1 MSSVDTG
8 QSMSP
13 AMIFVVPVVVTAVL
27 TCVTALAYRHARRPY
42 LRWWTGVWG
51 VAVLFYLSYISAAL
65 SGPANA
71 DVFASFGLLASALG
85 WLRVVGFWTGA
96 RQLIDRRLTR
106 RGWLLV
112 GLVSV
117 AWTALVAGWLVSGPP
132 AAALTRLSYAGW
144 FFLGAVELLPRR
156 PRTTVTV
163 FCGCIL
169 LLMGIQGVV
178 AAQMVLDLTGSMMS
192 SWIHTALSLAL
203 GLGVLG
209 RLLEEEG
216 ETAAARS
223 AELVAANMRLAELD
237 RLKTDFVSMVSH
249 ELRTPLGLIKGY
261 TGSLLQPDLVPD
273 EATRR
278 EFLTV
283 IDEETDRLTEL
294 VSNLL
299 DMSRI
304 EAGGLRVDPH
314 PTELGRLLEASGAR
328 LRVREPDR
336 QLALDVPPE
345 LPRVLADEQR
355 IAQVL
360 DNLLTNAARYSPPD
374 TRIGVRA
381 RAVDGHVEVAVQ
393 DHGPGVPEDKRE
405 LVFDKFVRLDNH
417 PGGSGLG
424 LAICRGI
431 VQAHGGRIWVEANR
445 DRGSTFAFSLPAVR
459 KGHPA

>member
-1 MSSVDTG
+1 VSSVEL
-8 QSMSP
+8 SMSP
-13 AMIFVVPVVVTAVL
+13 AMVFVVPVVVTAVL
-27 TCVTALAYRHARRPY
+27 TGVTGLAYRHARRPY
-42 LRWWTGVWG
+42 LLWWTGVWA
-51 VAVLFYLSYISAAL
+51 VAVMYYLAVTSAAL
-65 SGPANA
+65 SGPAGA
-71 DVFASFGLLASALG
+71 DVLARFGLLTSALG

-96 RQLIDRRLTR
+96 RQLIDRRISR
-106 RGWLLV
+106 RGWLFLAA
-112 GLVSV
+112 VSV
-117 AWTALVAGWLVSGPP
+117 AWTALVAGWIVGGPT
-132 AAALTRLSYAGW
+132 AGSLTRLSYAAW
-144 FFLGAVELLPRR
+144 FFLGAAELLVRR

-163 FCGCIL
+163 FCGCTL

-209 RLLEEEG
+209 RLLEQER
-216 ETAAARS
+216 ET
-223 AELVAANMRLAELD
+223 LVAANMRLAELD

-261 TGSLLQPDLVPD
+261 TGSLLQPDLVQDD
-273 EATRR
+273 ETRR

-304 EAGGLRVDPH
+304 EAGSLRVDPH

-328 LRVREPDR
+328 LHVREPDR
-336 QLALDVPPE
+336 QLALDIASE

-360 DNLLTNAARYSPPD
+360 DNLLTNAARYSPRD
-374 TRIGVRA
+374 TQIGVRA
-381 RAVDGHVEVAVQ
+381 WAVNGSVEVTVQ

-405 LVFDKFVRLDNH
+405 QVFDKFVRLDNQ

-431 VQAHGGRIWVEANR
+431 VQAHGGRIWVEANP
-445 DRGSTFAFSLPAVR
+445 DQGSTFAFSLPALQH
-459 KGHPA
+459 GEPT

>member
-1 MSSVDTG
+1 MSSVEV
-8 QSMSP
+8 SMSP
-13 AMIFVVPVVVTAVL
+13 AMVFVVPLVVTMVL
-27 TCVTALAYRHARRPY
+27 TGVTGLAYRHARRPY
-42 LRWWTGVWG
+42 LLWWTGVWG

-65 SGPANA
+65 TGPANA
-71 DVFASFGLLASALG
+71 DVFASFGLLASGLG
-85 WLRVVGFWTGA
+85 WLRVVGFWLGA
-96 RQLIDRRLTR
+96 RQLIDRGLTR
-106 RGWLLV
+106 RGWLVV
-112 GLVSV
+112 GAVSL
-117 AWTALVAGWLVSGPP
+117 AWTALVAGWVVGGPT
-132 AAALTRLSYAGW
+132 ASSLTRLSYAAW
-144 FFLGAVELLPRR
+144 FFLGAAELLLPR

-209 RLLEEEG
+209 RLLEEER
-216 ETAAARS
+216 ETLAAA
-223 AELVAANMRLAELD
+223 NTRLAELD

-261 TGSLLQPDLVPD
+261 AGSLLQPDLVQD
-273 EATRR
+273 EETRR

-283 IDEETDRLTEL
+283 IEEETDRLTEL

-304 EAGGLRVDPH
+304 EAGSLRVDPH
-314 PTELGRLLEASGAR
+314 PTELGRLLEASTAR

-336 QLALDVPPE
+336 PLALDIASE
-345 LPRVLADEQR
+345 LPSVLADEQR

-360 DNLLTNAARYSPPD
+360 DNLLTNAARYSPPN
-374 TRIGVRA
+374 TQIGLRA
-381 RAVDGHVEVAVQ
+381 RAVNGSVEVAVQ

-405 LVFDKFVRLDNH
+405 QVFDKFVRLDDQ

>member
-1 MSSVDTG
+1 VSSVEIL
-8 QSMSP
+8 MSP
-13 AMIFVVPVVVTAVL
+13 AMVFVVPLVVTTVL
-27 TCVTALAYRHARRPY
+27 TSVTGLAYRHARRPY
-42 LRWWTGVWG
+42 LLWWTGVWG
-51 VAVLFYLSYISAAL
+51 VAVLFYLGFISAAL
-65 SGPANA
+65 TGPANA
-71 DVFASFGLLASALG
+71 DVFASFGVLASALG

-96 RQLIDRRLTR
+96 RQLIDRRLSR
-106 RGWLLV
+106 RGWLVV
-112 GLVSV
+112 GGVTA
-117 AWTALVAGWLVSGPP
+117 AWIALVAGWLMSGPT

-144 FFLGAVELLPRR
+144 FFLAAVELLARR

-163 FCGCIL
+163 FCGCMV

-178 AAQMVLDLTGSMMS
+178 AAQLVLDLTGSMMS

-209 RLLEEEG
+209 RLLEEER
-216 ETAAARS
+216 ETAAAS
-223 AELVAANMRLAELD
+223 NAELVAANTRLAELD
-237 RLKTDFVSMVSH
+237 RMKTEFVSMVSH

-261 TGSLLQPDLVPD
+261 TGSLLQPHLVAD
-273 EATRR
+273 EDTRR

-304 EAGGLRVDPH
+304 EAGTLRVDPH

-328 LRVREPDR
+328 LRVREPAR
-336 QLALDVPPE
+336 ELAMEIPPQLPS
-345 LPRVLADEQR
+345 VLADEPR

-360 DNLLTNAARYSPPD
+360 DNLLTNAARYSPPE
-374 TRIGVRA
+374 TQIALRA
-381 RAVDGHVEVAVQ
+381 RTVNGHVEVAVKDQ
-393 DHGPGVPEDKRE
+393 GPGVPENKRDQ
-405 LVFDKFVRLDNH
+405 VFDKFVRLDDQ

-431 VQAHGGRIWVEANR
+431 VQAHGGRIWVEANP
-445 DRGSTFAFSLPAVR
+445 DRGSTFTFSLPTAPAVTQ
-459 KGHPA
+459 A